1 MVTISMDFSSPPR
14 RNHCTL
20 VTPGHCG
27 ILHPKTPLEP
37 QGPQGP
43 RGNDGNA
50 AVIMDIIQNDQ
61 HITTKPLTTDQAIH
75 VKQLAEKACKEVY
88 R

>member
-1 MVTISMDFSSPPR
+1 MGEKCPEKFQKGDSGPP
-14 RNHCTL
+14 
-20 VTPGHCG
+20 
-27 ILHPKTPLEP
+27 
-37 QGPQGP
+37 GPQGP

-88 R
+88 RWKI